1 MDIFF
6 VFGWYALLIAI
17 IGDLLVSTIL
27 SLFYK
32 EYSIATMSISALGNP
47 KSPVRLPFNIWMFL
61 EGILFLLSLPVL
73 YNRYHLISG
82 WITIVLI
89 AFIAVFGIGACIFT
103 AFFSV
108 NETKDIVTISS
119 KMHSA
124 GSVLGFII
132 VTISSKMHSAGSV
145 LGFIVFLFV
154 PLLLAILSF
163 KGGEMIIGVICIICF
178 IISLVFFALFVMS
191 DKKEFAN
198 TVISNEGLWQ
208 RLNLFFMYLPL
219 AIVSIQNILQAT

>member
-1 MDIFF
+1 MSLFF
-6 VFGWYALLIAI
+6 IFGWYSLLIAI

-119 KMHSA
+119 KIHGA
-124 GSVLGFII
+124 GS
-132 VTISSKMHSAGSV
+132 A

-154 PLLLAILSF
+154 PLLLAMLSF
-163 KGGEMIIGVICIICF
+163 IDGEIIIGVISIICF

>member
-89 AFIAVFGIGACIFT
+89 AFIAVFGVGSCIFT

-119 KMHSA
+119 KIHGA
-124 GSVLGFII
+124 GS
-132 VTISSKMHSAGSV
+132 A

-154 PLLLAILSF
+154 PLLLAMLSF
-163 KGGEMIIGVICIICF
+163 IDGEIIIGVISIICF
-178 IISLVFFALFVMS
+178 IISLVFFVLFVMS
-191 DKKEFAN
+191 DKQEFAN

-208 RLNLFFMYLPL
+208 RLNLIFMYLPL
-219 AIVSIQNILQAT
+219 AIISVKNILQTT

>member
-6 VFGWYALLIAI
+6 AFGWYALLIAI

-119 KMHSA
+119 KIHSA
-124 GSVLGFII
+124 GSVLGFI
-132 VTISSKMHSAGSV
+132 A
-145 LGFIVFLFV
+145 FLFV

>member
-124 GSVLGFII
+124 GSVLGFI
-132 VTISSKMHSAGSV
+132 A
-145 LGFIVFLFV
+145 FLFV

>member
-6 VFGWYALLIAI
+6 AFGWYALLIAI

-32 EYSIATMSISALGNP
+32 EYNIATMSISALGNP

-89 AFIAVFGIGACIFT
+89 AFIAVFGVGSCIFT

-119 KMHSA
+119 KIHGA
-124 GSVLGFII
+124 GS
-132 VTISSKMHSAGSV
+132 A

-154 PLLLAILSF
+154 PLLLAMLSF
-163 KGGEMIIGVICIICF
+163 IDGETIIGVISIICF
-178 IISLVFFALFVMS
+178 IISLVFFVLFVMS
-191 DKKEFAN
+191 DKQEFAN

-208 RLNLFFMYLPL
+208 RLNLIFMYLPL
-219 AIVSIQNILQAT
+219 AIVSIQNIFQAT

>member
-6 VFGWYALLIAI
+6 AFGWYALLIAI

-61 EGILFLLSLPVL
+61 EGVLFLLSLPVL
-73 YNRYHLISG
+73 YNRYHLTSG

-89 AFIAVFGIGACIFT
+89 AFIAVFGVGSCIFT

-119 KMHSA
+119 KIHGA
-124 GSVLGFII
+124 GS
-132 VTISSKMHSAGSV
+132 A

-154 PLLLAILSF
+154 PLLLAMLSF
-163 KGGEMIIGVICIICF
+163 IDGEIIIGVISIICF
-178 IISLVFFALFVMS
+178 IISLVFFVLFVMS
-191 DKKEFAN
+191 DKQEFAN

-208 RLNLFFMYLPL
+208 RLNLIFMYLPL
-219 AIVSIQNILQAT
+219 AIVSIQNIFQAT

>member
-89 AFIAVFGIGACIFT
+89 AFIAVFGVGSCIFT

-119 KMHSA
+119 KIHGA
-124 GSVLGFII
+124 GS
-132 VTISSKMHSAGSV
+132 A

-154 PLLLAILSF
+154 PLLLAMLSF
-163 KGGEMIIGVICIICF
+163 IDGEIIIGVISIICF
-178 IISLVFFALFVMS
+178 IISLVFFVLFVMS
-191 DKKEFAN
+191 DKQEFAN

-208 RLNLFFMYLPL
+208 RLNLIFMYLPL
-219 AIVSIQNILQAT
+219 AIVSIQNIFQAT

>member
-119 KMHSA
+119 KIHGA
-124 GSVLGFII
+124 GS
-132 VTISSKMHSAGSV
+132 A

-154 PLLLAILSF
+154 PLLLAMLSF
-163 KGGEMIIGVICIICF
+163 IDGEIIIGVISIICF

>member
-124 GSVLGFII
+124 GSVLGFI
-132 VTISSKMHSAGSV
+132 
-145 LGFIVFLFV
+145 VFLFV

-208 RLNLFFMYLPL
+208 RLNLIFMYLPL
-219 AIVSIQNILQAT
+219 AIVSIQNIFQAT

>member
-6 VFGWYALLIAI
+6 AFGWYALLIAI

-61 EGILFLLSLPVL
+61 EGVLFLLSLPVL
-73 YNRYHLISG
+73 YNRYHLTSG

-89 AFIAVFGIGACIFT
+89 AFIAVFGVGSCIFT

-119 KMHSA
+119 KIHGA
-124 GSVLGFII
+124 GS
-132 VTISSKMHSAGSV
+132 A

-154 PLLLAILSF
+154 PLLLAMLSF
-163 KGGEMIIGVICIICF
+163 IDGEIIIGVISIICF

-208 RLNLFFMYLPL
+208 RLNLIFMYLPL
-219 AIVSIQNILQAT
+219 AIISVKNILQTT

>member
-1 MDIFF
+1 MSLFF
-6 VFGWYALLIAI
+6 IFGWYSLLIAI

-32 EYSIATMSISALGNP
+32 EYNIATMSISALGNP

-61 EGILFLLSLPVL
+61 EGVLFLLSLPVL
-73 YNRYHLISG
+73 YNRYHLTSG

-89 AFIAVFGIGACIFT
+89 AFIAVFGVGSCIFT

-119 KMHSA
+119 KIHGA
-124 GSVLGFII
+124 GS
-132 VTISSKMHSAGSV
+132 A

-154 PLLLAILSF
+154 PLLLSMLSF
-163 KGGEMIIGVICIICF
+163 IDGEIIIGVISIICF
-178 IISLVFFALFVMS
+178 IISLVFFVLFVMS
-191 DKKEFAN
+191 DKQEFAN

-208 RLNLFFMYLPL
+208 RLNLIFMYLPL
-219 AIVSIQNILQAT
+219 AIVSIQNIFQAT

>member
-6 VFGWYALLIAI
+6 AFGWYALLIAI

-61 EGILFLLSLPVL
+61 EGVLFLLSLPVL
-73 YNRYHLISG
+73 YNRYHLTSG

-89 AFIAVFGIGACIFT
+89 AFIAVFGVGSCIFT

-124 GSVLGFII
+124 GSVLGFI
-132 VTISSKMHSAGSV
+132 A
-145 LGFIVFLFV
+145 FLFV

-208 RLNLFFMYLPL
+208 RLNLIFMYLPL
-219 AIVSIQNILQAT
+219 AIVSIQNIFQAT

>member
-1 MDIFF
+1 MSLFF
-6 VFGWYALLIAI
+6 IFGWYSLLIAI

-32 EYSIATMSISALGNP
+32 EYNIATMSISALGNP

-61 EGILFLLSLPVL
+61 EGVLFLLSLPVL
-73 YNRYHLISG
+73 YNRYHLTSG

-89 AFIAVFGIGACIFT
+89 AFIAVFGVGSCIFT

-119 KMHSA
+119 KIHGA
-124 GSVLGFII
+124 GS
-132 VTISSKMHSAGSV
+132 A

-154 PLLLAILSF
+154 PLLLVMLSF
-163 KGGEMIIGVICIICF
+163 IDGEMIIGVISIICF
-178 IISLVFFALFVMS
+178 IISLVFFVLFVMS
-191 DKKEFAN
+191 DKQEFAN

-208 RLNLFFMYLPL
+208 RLNLIFMYLPL
-219 AIVSIQNILQAT
+219 AIVSIQNIFQAT